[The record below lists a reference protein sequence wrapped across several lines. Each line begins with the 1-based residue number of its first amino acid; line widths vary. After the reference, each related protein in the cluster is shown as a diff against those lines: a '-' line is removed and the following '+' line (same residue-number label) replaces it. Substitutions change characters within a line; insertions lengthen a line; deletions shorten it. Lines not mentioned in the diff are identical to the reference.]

1 MRVLTINS
9 GSSSVKYQLI
19 DTNLQ
24 KSLCKG
30 LADRIGISGT
40 NLVHKRAD
48 GDQVTIINNIAD
60 HQSAIDR
67 ILEILIHPEHGVI
80 KSLNEIDAVG
90 HRLVHAGDKFK
101 SSVLINEAVLAKL
114 YECIEYAPLHN
125 PPNIKGIEAS
135 LKNLPNVPN
144 VGVFDTTFHVNM
156 PDYAYTYGIPY
167 KYLHDFGIRRYGF
180 HGTSH
185 YYVANRAAQLL
196 GKDIKDI
203 NIITCHLGNGS
214 SITAVKGGISVDT
227 SMGFTPLEGLVMG
240 TRCGDID
247 PGLIFTIAAREK
259 MTLEAASDFFNKRC
273 GVKGISGLSN
283 DMREIEAE
291 AEKGNYRAQL
301 ALNVFCYRVKKY
313 IAAYLG
319 VLNGAEAIVFTGGIG
334 ENSYIVRSKALAEMN
349 YLGIELDE
357 AYNKTV
363 RSIETIISTP
373 QSRIK
378 IMVVPTNEELVIA
391 QETERIVKEY
401 RAKA

>member
-48 GDQVTIINNIAD
+48 GHQVTIINNIAD

-67 ILEILIHPEHGVI
+67 ILEVLIHPEHGVI

-167 KYLHDFGIRRYGF
+167 KYLHDYGIRRYGF

-334 ENSYIVRSKALAEMN
+334 ENSHIVRSKALAEMN

-391 QETERIVKEY
+391 QETERIAKEC